1 MQQLADWLEKLG
13 MAEYVQRFADNHIG
27 GLLMVPDATIIAHRD
42 LVIALAARYRLP
54 AVYPW
59 RYFVTA
65 GALMS
70 YGVDNIDVLQKA
82 AAYVDR
88 ILHGAKPVE
97 LPVQAS
103 TKFETS
109 VNVKTAKAPGLE
121 VDWDD
126 RPVPGERTTVRN
138 AGERDQRHRI

>member
-1 MQQLADWLEKLG
+1 MP
-13 MAEYVQRFADNHIG
+13 
-27 GLLMVPDATIIAHRD
+27 LLRSLPEQPAMRD
-42 LVIALAARYRLP
+42 LYRSQP
-54 AVYPW
+54 
-59 RYFVTA
+59 
-65 GALMS
+65 LMS
-70 YGVDNIDVLQKA
+70 YGIDNVDVLQKA
-82 AAYVDR
+82 ASYVDR

-97 LPVQAS
+97 LPVQAP

-109 VNVKTAKAPGLE
+109 VNVKTAKALGLE